1 MVTQKQAVTNAVLT
15 VKPDYELNG
24 EVVLAD
30 ILTSD
35 DKSKMKEII
44 VEGFLSGSVE
54 MSQEGKIKYFSNT
67 AELGKY
73 TVGLINNWIR
83 KNPEFNNGGQYAPK
97 NPGSRKGT
105 SDETVKALRALL
117 KITADA
123 AVKADI
129 QTEIDKRLN
138 ELKPKVEINVAALP
152 EHLRFLVD

>member
-1 MVTQKQAVTNAVLT
+1 MISQKQAVTTAALA
-15 VKPDYELNG
+15 VKPDYELGG
-24 EVVLAD
+24 EVILGD

-35 DKSKMKEII
+35 DKARMKEII
-44 VEGFLSGSVE
+44 VEGFLGGKVE
-54 MSQEGKIKYFSNT
+54 MSTEGKEKYFSNA

-83 KNPEFNNGGQYAPK
+83 KNPEFNAGGSYEPK

-105 SDETVKALRALL
+105 GDETVKALRALL
-117 KITADA
+117 KVTSDA

-138 ELKPKVEINVAALP
+138 ELKPKVEINISALP
-152 EHLRFLVD
+152 EHLRHLVS